1 MNKLLNFC
9 GFALLV
15 VSVFLFGLNAQ
26 SVEMGIAVAASGI
39 FLAFANL
46 DKFTRFKGA
55 GFEAELK
62 SVVQEANASIEQL
75 KSVATPLAISSLQAM
90 TKGNRWSDGT
100 RITREEN
107 DSFSINHDLFDD
119 LCQLIETNKLS
130 NEKLELLKKQYVNI
144 HAWDMVEDIIYGC
157 KGNMKDIVG
166 ISSFEHA
173 PDLEALNEYIKAQN
187 LSQEMSEKASI
198 LRAYYKKYEL

>member
-1 MNKLLNFC
+1 MNKLLNLC
-9 GFALLV
+9 GFGLLI
-15 VSVFLFGLNAQ
+15 VSVFLFGLNGQ
-26 SVEMGIAVAASGI
+26 SIEMGIAVAASAI

-75 KSVATPLAISSLQAM
+75 RSVATPLAISSLQAM
-90 TKGNRWSDGT
+90 TKGNRWSDGV

-107 DSFSINHDLFDD
+107 DAFSMNHDLFDD
-119 LCQLIETNKLS
+119 LCQLIEANKLS

-144 HAWDMVEDIIYGC
+144 HAWDMAEDIVCSC
-157 KGNMKDIVG
+157 KGSLKDIVG
-166 ISSFEHA
+166 VFSFEHA
-173 PDLEALNEYIKAQN
+173 PNLEALDEYFKTQD
-187 LSQEMSEKASI
+187 LSAEVSKKISTF
-198 LRAYYKKYEL
+198 RSYYKKYEL